1 MCIRDRLEAL
11 SNGTAAISEY
21 MEKGFD
27 FLQMMID
34 KGYMNP
40 DRALETLPK
49 KEEEKSFFA
58 NGNCAFICAIYSGKA
73 LEGYPFEIA
82 MTPLPVLENG
92 SVCVVGADQRMAI
105 NPRSKHLDSAIAIV
119 EALGQAETLD
129 TFAKNQGRISSSKNA
144 TAPDIP
150 QTDSLIA
157 CIAEGRQIPNQDF
170 SLNFNVWENV
180 RDLSQQLCRG
190 KSAAQVAARCV

>member
-1 MCIRDRLEAL
+1 MIFTRVTIVMK
-11 SNGTAAISEY
+11 SWSIVKWYGAISEY

-82 MTPLPVLENG
+82 MTPLPVLEM
-92 SVCVVGADQRMAI
+92 D
-105 NPRSKHLDSAIAIV
+105 LSALWERIREWQSIR
-119 EALGQAETLD
+119 GQNIWTRPLPLW
-129 TFAKNQGRISSSKNA
+129 KRWGRQKPLTPLPKTREGYPLLKNA

-157 CIAEGRQIPNQDF
+157 CISRRQTD
-170 SLNFNVWENV
+170 S
-180 RDLSQQLCRG
+180 
-190 KSAAQVAARCV
+190 KSGFQPEF